1 MQNVITM
8 VALLTL
14 LGSPVAIAQTVGK
27 SSAGPARPT
36 VSLSLARDT
45 RLVGGAPV
53 GHRQPNARDGAFV
66 KPSITAVTISR
77 CLRSRDVTAILRS

>member
-14 LGSPVAIAQTVGK
+14 LGSPVAIAQTVGR

-45 RLVGGAPV
+45 RLSRRASRPSPTERKGRSVGEP
-53 GHRQPNARDGAFV
+53 Q
-66 KPSITAVTISR
+66 
-77 CLRSRDVTAILRS
+77 RSRATQCGGRRS